1 LNLSHTLKIS
11 VNRQSQLICLSCIS
25 ETILNPF
32 LSLYLLKYCEIIR
45 VRPDT
50 DCSTYP
56 NTPQN
61 HFNLFLLKNFMR
73 VKRKSRVGLEE
84 RSVFARDKLLK
95 TTVLPTCKSCGTSK
109 MSSIPMG
116 AHAAFKVRNTLN
128 ANGDRFDKQQQPS
141 FTNTDAAPP
150 QPTPPAR
157 YNSKLM
163 NSVWGMYNRY
173 SVHNIKSHIS
183 YDKAWILRSF
193 RFYMRYCRLF

>member
-1 LNLSHTLKIS
+1 
-11 VNRQSQLICLSCIS
+11 
-25 ETILNPF
+25 
-32 LSLYLLKYCEIIR
+32 
-45 VRPDT
+45 
-50 DCSTYP
+50 
-56 NTPQN
+56 
-61 HFNLFLLKNFMR
+61 MR

-84 RSVFARDKLLK
+84 RSEVVSRDKLLK
-95 TTVLPTCKSCGTSK
+95 TTVPTCKSCGTSR

-128 ANGDRFDKQQQPS
+128 ANGDRFDKQQQPSVS

-183 YDKAWILRSF
+183 YEKS
-193 RFYMRYCRLF
+193 